1 MAVWTPPGK
10 RNKIVVIQQ
19 ITGTTTDSYGGT
31 IPVWGAF
38 TTVWAFIRPLR
49 GRDLV
54 AAQAAQNLTE
64 LVFNIRYVAGVLPT
78 MRLVYDS
85 KNYDITALINI
96 EEANREIDIMAK
108 TGLSEG

>member
-10 RNKIVVIQQ
+10 RNRVIVIQ
-19 ITGTTTDSYGGT
+19 TSTESTDSYGGT
-31 IPVWGAF
+31 VHTWSTFA
-38 TTVWAFIRPLR
+38 TVWALARPLR

-64 LVFNIRYVAGVLPT
+64 LVFNIRYLAAVLPV
-78 MRLVYDS
+78 MRIVYGG
-85 KNYDITALINI
+85 KNYDITAVINI